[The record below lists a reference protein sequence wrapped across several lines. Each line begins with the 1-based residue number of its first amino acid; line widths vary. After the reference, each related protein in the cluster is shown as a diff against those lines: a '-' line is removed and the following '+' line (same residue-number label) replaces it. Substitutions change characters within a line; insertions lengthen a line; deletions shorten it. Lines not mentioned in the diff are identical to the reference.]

1 MLACFVAGHMM
12 STSLGS
18 EAGKNGASG
27 MAAIEPLTLPC
38 TNPISIFRCTYKKPG
53 VHTHDVDC
61 YKPI

>member
-1 MLACFVAGHMM
+1 M